1 MTIFA
6 VPSNLAFDSYG
17 NLINAISD
25 WMNRS
30 DLTGAVPQMIAL
42 AESRIKR
49 KLKPFFNEA
58 SAQVTV
64 TDGLGSLP
72 SDCGELLRVIYD
84 HDTLPRQSSL
94 NVSDLDYDT
103 SATRPSAYSLE
114 AAGIRIWPACD
125 VTLDILYQV
134 TLPALTEENPSNT
147 FLDQHPDMYFFG
159 AMMFAEGYVAND
171 PRAGLFKG
179 LFDEALD
186 DVATYMSSQKY
197 AGPLAPR
204 LRREF

>member
-6 VPSNLAFDSYG
+6 VPANLAFDSYG
-17 NLINAISD
+17 KLIDAISD
-25 WMNRS
+25 WMNRT
-30 DLTGAVPQMIAL
+30 DLTGSAPQMIAL

-58 SAQVTV
+58 TATATV

-84 HDTLPRQSSL
+84 NDTLPRRSSL

-103 SATRPSAYSLE
+103 SATRPTSYTLE
-114 AAGIRIWPACD
+114 ADGIRLWPACD
-125 VTLDILYQV
+125 VTVDILYQV
-134 TLPALTEENPSNT
+134 TLPQLSEENPSNS

-179 LFDEALD
+179 LFDEALEE
-186 DVATYMSSQKY
+186 VSTYMSSQKY